1 MCFMFV
7 LLGGFFVYL
16 GDKMIWNFMILYRCI
31 YEDVI
36 IDRDCDMM
44 NKLEIFYGNI
54 CILKFYIKMNFIY
67 VCLFIEFVL

>member
-1 MCFMFV
+1 
-7 LLGGFFVYL
+7 
-16 GDKMIWNFMILYRCI
+16 MILYRCI

-44 NKLEIFYGNI
+44 NKFEIFYGNI

-67 VCLFIEFVL
+67 MCLFIEFVL